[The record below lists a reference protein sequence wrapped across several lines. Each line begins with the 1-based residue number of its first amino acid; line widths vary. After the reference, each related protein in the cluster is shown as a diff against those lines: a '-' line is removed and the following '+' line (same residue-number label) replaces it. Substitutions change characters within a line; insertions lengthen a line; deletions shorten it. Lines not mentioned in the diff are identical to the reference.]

1 MRCCVSI
8 TKNPDVVLFAFP
20 ISRLLG
26 EGSLGEVI
34 QDSYGGHGYQARFWD
49 LMQYSRAAI
58 SCSAP
63 GKLFEEKTIFLQR
76 GTMFCREGM
85 LLFVGRDVTFFL

>member
-1 MRCCVSI
+1 VS
-8 TKNPDVVLFAFP
+8 
-20 ISRLLG
+20 
-26 EGSLGEVI
+26 

-63 GKLFEEKTIFLQR
+63 GKRFEAKTIFLQR

-85 LLFVGRDVTFFL
+85 LLFVGRDATFCSERVFARGEGVLLATFGSDERQFFAVLL